1 MTMIRPMRTAYA
13 LTAALAAVA
22 ISSPAA
28 LATPTTTVD
37 ELREVALEAKQQL
50 ADATLSPHRATS
62 EANYLLA
69 LTQWRKALIAEG
81 DAIAQEREAAEA
93 AGTLTEEE
101 AAAFEEA
108 LTAIAEERAL
118 VRELRAEVDGGEAV
132 VLPTVL
138 GEIGVVREV
147 AIDTV
152 ERSEEG
158 DAQVTFGPLTQQ
170 VITLQDTETT
180 TSTTST
186 TSTTETSTSTSSTT
200 STSTTATTTT
210 ATSATATT
218 SMTAEVLQNRTTE
231 ATTTASTTSSTTP
244 TTSTTR
250 SSTTSSTTTTEDD
263 DERDDDLADTGTPML
278 GVLVIAALLIAG
290 GVYLTR
296 RP

>member
-37 ELREVALEAKQQL
+37 ELRAVALEAKQLL

-69 LTQWRKALIAEG
+69 LAQWRKALIAEG

-152 ERSEEG
+152 ERSEG

-180 TSTTST
+180 TSTTSSTST

-200 STSTTATTTT
+200 STSTT

-250 SSTTSSTTTTEDD
+250 SSTASSTTTTEDD